1 MQTLKKGTIDSHYLP
16 NYPCI
21 VDSESHSNPFYMY
34 TYYVYIIYIYVLHI
48 FDDANCIPIMI
59 PIVDGES
66 NFWFLPIVN
75 WSNPQFYV
83 VKKNKKNTI
92 TNYL

>member
-34 TYYVYIIYIYVLHI
+34 PYYVYIYIIIYVLHI

-66 NFWFLPIVN
+66 NVCSFLL
-75 WSNPQFYV
+75 SM
-83 VKKNKKNTI
+83 VKSTV
-92 TNYL
+92 LCMW